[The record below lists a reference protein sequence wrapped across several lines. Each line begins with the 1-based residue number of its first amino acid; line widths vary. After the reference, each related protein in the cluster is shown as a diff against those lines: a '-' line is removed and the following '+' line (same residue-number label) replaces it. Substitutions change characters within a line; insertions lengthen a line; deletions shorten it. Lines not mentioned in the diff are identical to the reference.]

1 MNKQDVIDFFDK
13 QAPRWDAD
21 MVRNEEVISSILTFA
36 GVKEGVDVLDV
47 ACGTGVLFEDYI
59 KRGVRSL
66 TAIDVSPKMVQIARE
81 KYPDINVICGDV
93 ENTKFDKKFDVVM
106 VYNAFPHFPE
116 PQRLIATLA
125 DLVKTGGRL
134 SVAHSMSREALHEH
148 HKYATSV
155 SIELPEVEEL
165 KDIFSPYFD
174 VDVAISTEKSYQ
186 VSGIRKE

>member
-13 QAPRWDAD
+13 QAPHWDAD
-21 MVRNEEVISSILTFA
+21 MVRNEEVISSILTLA

-106 VYNAFPHFPE
+106 VYNAFPHFPD

-125 DLVKTGGRL
+125 GLVKIGGRL
-134 SVAHSMSREALHEH
+134 CVAHSMSREALHEH
-148 HKYATSV
+148 HKHASNV
-155 SIELPEVEEL
+155 SIELPEAEEL
-165 KDIFSPYFD
+165 KTIFSPYFD